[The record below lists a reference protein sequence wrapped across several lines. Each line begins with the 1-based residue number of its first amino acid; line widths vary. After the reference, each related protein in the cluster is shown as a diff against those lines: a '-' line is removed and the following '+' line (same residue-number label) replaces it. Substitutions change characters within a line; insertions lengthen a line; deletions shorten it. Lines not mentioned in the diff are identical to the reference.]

1 MRNKLLKA
9 LKKVIATNSTD
20 ITNWVINNIKS
31 IEQLNYQKITPE
43 IWETIQDEGLDEEYE
58 AGKEF
63 WKYAEM
69 KIELDIQDGL
79 RNFDDKYIELLN
91 GFDIALKDKYGN
103 KYTDLIMYDE
113 GRVIILK
120 LDK

>member
-43 IWETIQDEGLDEEYE
+43 IWETIQDEGLNEEYE